1 MPYDGSGTFSR
12 VYDWTDEQAAS
23 PIEISKLDE
32 QEVDIALALSN
43 CILRD
48 GTGIPTANTPWNNKR
63 ITGLADASAA
73 TDALNRQTGDARYA
87 ALSGATFTGAVVA
100 PSVTVNGASVPANG
114 VYLPGANTVGIAS
127 NTTLRWSVNSTGN
140 HTFAA
145 PGSGTTVTL
154 SANNGAHS
162 LVSGNLGIGYD
173 IGLRSSANNLYWSGT
188 ADTAIGGS
196 SAAALWFYTNGLGR
210 VSIASD
216 GYVTVNAPSSA
227 NVALTVTG
235 NSGAYPL
242 LINGGGSTTS
252 YARWQWSG
260 SDIGFIGGA
269 AGVVSG
275 GASGDFA
282 VCAQQSLVLGSN
294 VSRTAVTIGT
304 AGTVTI
310 AAPSSGTTISASAVS
325 GGIPLSMTDGTVTAV
340 ATFSGATFQI
350 GATSNHEASFFT
362 NNTTRVR
369 IAAAGN
375 VTINAPS
382 SGVGLTVSGGGATIT
397 GTVAATTFSGSGASL
412 TNLDATQLTG
422 TVNTARL
429 SGSYTGITAIG
440 AATINDSGGS
450 PFNAGYL
457 GMPQSTNTSLV
468 LTDRGKHILLS
479 GTTNTVTIPANASVA
494 FEVGSTIVLVNDGSG
509 NTTLNITTDT
519 LEWFQGGASSTG
531 SRTIATKSIVTL
543 VKVASTRWA
552 LTGAGVS

>member
-43 CILRD
+43 CLLRD

-87 ALSGATFTGAVVA
+87 LLSGATFTGAVVA

-127 NTTLRWSVNSTGN
+127 NTTLRLSVGSTGQWTFQAPSAGTTLN
-140 HTFAA
+140 INAVDAANAFISRVLGGTNNPGLFVSHTEATRVTKLDA
-145 PGSGTTVTL
+145 SGSTSGVLALATSGTTRQTI
-154 SANNGAHS
+154 NE
-162 LVSGNLGIGYD
+162 SGNVTINAP
-173 IGLRSSANNLYWSGT
+173 SSGT
-188 ADTAIGGS
+188 ALTIDNPNTNGLILKLSGTASGYIGVDGGGVGMYSGASYTGQGFYAGS
-196 SAAALWFYTNGLGR
+196 SAAGIYTASALRL
-210 VSIASD
+210 
-216 GYVTVNAPSSA
+216 
-227 NVALTVTG
+227 NVASAG
-235 NSGAYPL
+235 N
-242 LINGGGSTTS
+242 
-252 YARWQWSG
+252 
-260 SDIGFIGGA
+260 
-269 AGVVSG
+269 
-275 GASGDFA
+275 
-282 VCAQQSLVLGSN
+282 
-294 VSRTAVTIGT
+294 VTIN
-304 AGTVTI
+304 
-310 AAPSSGTTISASAVS
+310 APSSGTTISASAVS
-325 GGIPLSMTDGTVTAV
+325 GGSPLSMTDGTVTAV

-382 SGVGLTVSGGGATIT
+382 SGVGLTISGGGLTVSGGGATIT
-397 GTVAATTFSGSGASL
+397 GTVTGTTFSGSGASL

-422 TVNTARL
+422 TVNTARI

-519 LEWFQGGASSTG
+519 LEWFQGGTSSTG